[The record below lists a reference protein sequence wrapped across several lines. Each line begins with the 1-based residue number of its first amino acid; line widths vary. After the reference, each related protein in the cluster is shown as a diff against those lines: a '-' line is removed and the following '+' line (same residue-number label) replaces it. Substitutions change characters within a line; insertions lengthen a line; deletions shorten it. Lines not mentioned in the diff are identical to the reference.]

1 MSAATVALVAIA
13 IVGAG
18 FGSARAPAS
27 GVRQGTCTS
36 GKVALGRVPTEIR
49 FAAHCRAPAGGGIVQ
64 ASVGRYRLDG
74 NALPGAI
81 SAFSHR
87 PRLIGLGGTVR
98 FGSCRRVS
106 SEIGCVGSATGGV
119 RMVGR
124 IHVKAKSRCRLGVAL
139 TTIEPSQ
146 CRRDGCPTEARVR
159 TLASGRP
166 SGC

>member
-1 MSAATVALVAIA
+1 MRLASVILVGIAAVCAG
-13 IVGAG
+13 VGVVQ
-18 FGSARAPAS
+18 APAS

-36 GKVALGRVPTEIR
+36 GKVALGRAPTEIR
-49 FAAHCRAPAGGGIVQ
+49 FVAHCRAPVGGGVVQ
-64 ASVGRYRLDG
+64 ASVGRYRLNG
-74 NALPGAI
+74 NALPGVI
-81 SAFSHR
+81 RAFSHR
-87 PRLIGLGGTVR
+87 PRLISLGGTVR

-106 SEIGCVGSATGGV
+106 SEIGCVGSAAGGV

-146 CRRDGCPTEARVR
+146 CKRDGCPTEARVR